1 VSAFRSAPH
10 RIRSAPST
18 SWPTSLLRL
27 IPRCLL
33 PYGAPD
39 RGLCITPQPRLR
51 LLICIAAP
59 PPLSVPSL
67 AVATVT
73 SRPSSTPTFADPPS
87 AVATVQ
93 SDQRPLHRCPR
104 RPRLRVAAG
113 SITTPPPPTPAA
125 SPAAYLSLFPI
136 APQAPTAPH
145 SIFSSSPLHWQRC
158 LGFEQALCG
167 GGTSGFD
174 VGSPLPLW

>member
-1 VSAFRSAPH
+1 MGLSPRVCLPRGVCLPLG
-10 RIRSAPST
+10 
-18 SWPTSLLRL
+18 PTSHPLCALHIVAHL
-27 IPRCLL
+27 PPPSDSALPP

-39 RGLCITPQPRLR
+39 RVLCITPQPRLR
-51 LLICIAAP
+51 LLICIAVP
-59 PPLSVPSL
+59 PPLSVPSP

-87 AVATVQ
+87 VVATVQ

-136 APQAPTAPH
+136 AP
-145 SIFSSSPLHWQRC
+145 
-158 LGFEQALCG
+158 
-167 GGTSGFD
+167 
-174 VGSPLPLW
+174 